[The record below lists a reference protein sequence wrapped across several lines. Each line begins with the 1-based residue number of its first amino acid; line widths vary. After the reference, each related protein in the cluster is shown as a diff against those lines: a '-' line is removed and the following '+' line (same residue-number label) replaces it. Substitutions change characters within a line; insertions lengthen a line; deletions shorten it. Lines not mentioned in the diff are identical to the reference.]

1 MRCQVSLLVGRRST
15 RRLINKT
22 PYPLM
27 RALAE
32 KASPTLHL
40 QTGVAPFSFV
50 VFEFRQQ
57 PKFDIVITGIFNKT
71 SAAFLHVM

>member
-1 MRCQVSLLVGRRST
+1 
-15 RRLINKT
+15 
-22 PYPLM
+22 M